1 MTLYLQVSGG
11 ILLTVIFVL
20 TLKNRCGEIATVI
33 AILGCCMAVLAALLY
48 LKPVLSFLKTLE
60 QLGNLDNTMVK
71 TLLKITGIGILTEVT
86 RLICKDAGNESLGKA
101 MHLLGTAVI
110 LYLSIPLFTTLLE
123 LIQKILGGL

>member
-20 TLKNRCGEIATVI
+20 TLKSRCGEIATVI
-33 AILGCCMAVLAALLY
+33 AILGCCMAVLAALSY
-48 LKPVLSFLKTLE
+48 LQPVLAFLKTLE
-60 QLGNLDNTMVK
+60 DLGNLNNSMVK

-86 RLICKDAGNESLGKA
+86 RLICKDAGNESMGKA